1 MRWPRSCASCA
12 EGPDRRP
19 RRGSRT
25 AFRRPAAGSSSTPA
39 TRRGCTTTCA
49 RSAGSAVRAR
59 PTSTSSGSASTGSAP
74 GRPMSMYHHEA
85 GQEDFLV
92 LRGTALLVV
101 EGHERPL
108 AAWDL
113 VHCPPRT
120 PHTIV
125 ATGDEPALILA
136 VGARVERA
144 SARYRADETARRHG
158 AGVERDTAS
167 PAEPY
172 ARFAPPRP
180 GPPSDVFRGL
190 RGRDRRAHDGA
201 AAGL

>member
-1 MRWPRSCASCA
+1 MRSGPVPEARLENGVPQTAGWFVVNARDAPWMHNDMRSLCRFGG
-12 EGPDRRP
+12 EGEAHFDQLGIGLYWIR
-19 RRGSRT
+19 
-25 AFRRPAAGSSSTPA
+25 
-39 TRRGCTTTCA
+39 
-49 RSAGSAVRAR
+49 
-59 PTSTSSGSASTGSAP
+59 P

-92 LRGTALLVV
+92 LRGTALLIV

-120 PHTIV
+120 AHTIV

-136 VGARVERA
+136 VGARVERG
-144 SARYRADETARRHG
+144 SARYPADEAARRHG

-167 PAEPY
+167 PDEAY
-172 ARFAPPRP
+172 AGFAPPRP
-180 GPPSDVFRGL
+180 GPAPDVF
-190 RGRDRRAHDGA
+190 
-201 AAGL
+201 